1 MPDETSAWTSL
12 SAFNPLPA
20 YACRPAMCR
29 RRTFAQDFRKALP
42 RQICCR
48 LWWNPIYFNIISTK
62 RTPIARTSKAAAL
75 AIARA
80 MLDKKATDV
89 LILQV
94 AKLTSVADY
103 LVLGSA
109 DSDRQTRAI
118 ADYVDDV
125 LSDSGPGALSIE
137 GKASSQWVLMDFGDV
152 VVHIFRQDARHHYG
166 LERLWA
172 DARRVCIPGYTPPPM
187 AAPKAAVPRTR
198 AHTAKRA

>member
-1 MPDETSAWTSL
+1 
-12 SAFNPLPA
+12 
-20 YACRPAMCR
+20 
-29 RRTFAQDFRKALP
+29 
-42 RQICCR
+42 
-48 LWWNPIYFNIISTK
+48 
-62 RTPIARTSKAAAL
+62 
-75 AIARA
+75 

-89 LILQV
+89 LILHV

-103 LVLGSA
+103 LVLASA

-118 ADYVDDV
+118 ADHVDGV
-125 LSDSGPGALSIE
+125 LSQSGSGALNIE

-172 DARRVCIPGYTPPPM
+172 DGKRVAVPGYTPPAM
-187 AAPKAAVPRTR
+187 AESKAVPRSR

>member
-1 MPDETSAWTSL
+1 
-12 SAFNPLPA
+12 
-20 YACRPAMCR
+20 
-29 RRTFAQDFRKALP
+29 
-42 RQICCR
+42 
-48 LWWNPIYFNIISTK
+48 
-62 RTPIARTSKAAAL
+62 
-75 AIARA
+75 

-125 LSDSGPGALSIE
+125 LSHSGPGALSIE

-152 VVHIFRQDARHHYG
+152 VVHVFRQDARHHYG

-172 DARRVCIPGYTPPPM
+172 DARRVPIPGYAPSPL
-187 AAPKAAVPRTR
+187 AASKTAPRPR
-198 AHTAKRA
+198 VHTAKRA